1 MNEELLAQIING
13 MRMNQPQGAVGNVSN
28 NELARFVAD
37 PMNNTDA
44 INAMRAVNNTGGAVG
59 NVSDNEMTMF
69 SGNPMNGAVAGGNVG
84 NVSDREMSMFN
95 KMAGGI
101 SNPMPRINEM
111 RNNLATAG
119 SVGNASNNEAEVMNQ
134 AANEMRAIQEKGAA
148 GNGILSQD
156 EINRFVYLR
165 NMLNPNL
172 RQQAPV
178 GMPTDIDGAS
188 AGGGMSQKELDILL
202 QQIQRMR

>member
-1 MNEELLAQIING
+1 MSDEFAKGYYYGNYVTKNFPYNLPIIRDMERFSINNFHQTIPFTGNPKLTAGYDKGVEDMTLALKNKPAQGEKMNI
-13 MRMNQPQGAVGNVSN
+13 
-28 NELARFVAD
+28 NELMQKLASQPVA
-37 PMNNTDA
+37 
-44 INAMRAVNNTGGAVG
+44 NTGVDTGMQQAA
-59 NVSDNEMTMF
+59 MM
-69 SGNPMNGAVAGGNVG
+69 
-84 NVSDREMSMFN
+84 
-95 KMAGGI
+95 
-101 SNPMPRINEM
+101 
-111 RNNLATAG
+111 
-119 SVGNASNNEAEVMNQ
+119 Q
-134 AANEMRAIQEKGAA
+134 AANEMRALQEKGAA

-172 RQQAPV
+172 PQQDPV